1 MKNKITINIILT
13 FPLMLST
20 FGELCSILG
29 VSVGG
34 TKAVSGLEARNVNLF
49 NLYLFYFTCGI

>member
-13 FPLMLST
+13 FP

-49 NLYLFYFTCGI
+49 NL